1 MILKTGPCFTSELE
15 LNCSTIVGCVTALPV
30 GPAAVAGTTQVLG
43 KDGQYHTLPAAPVA
57 AVPALSVSGNQL
69 TIAGGNTVTL
79 PDNDTQD
86 LSISGNVISLTNGGS
101 VTLPTATAPDG
112 SETKVTA
119 GTNVTVTGAGTT
131 ASPYVV
137 TAAAASGQ
145 DPYANTTE
153 TRDGTATDLIINP
166 YDLYLREHMAAQSNL
181 GLDIPNIPT
190 PGPGD
195 SMWGENTLGEVL
207 HYAPGLGWQIVDHRY
222 GQTVDTPAGV
232 TTPAGVWGLGTPV
245 TAPRAG
251 RVLITSKA
259 VGYNAANHFAM
270 ATGLF
275 KNGSQIT
282 QSNMG
287 SVGSTG
293 TPPSN
298 AGYQVILQT
307 PSIVVDVVAGDVLA
321 FGATSTGS
329 SIEVGGFIQLTYL

>member
-1 MILKTGPCFTSELE
+1 
-15 LNCSTIVGCVTALPV
+15 
-30 GPAAVAGTTQVLG
+30 
-43 KDGQYHTLPAAPVA
+43 
-57 AVPALSVSGNQL
+57 VSGNQL

-101 VTLPTATAPDG
+101 VTLPAGTVADG

-131 ASPYVV
+131 ANPYVV
-137 TAAAASGQ
+137 TSTAVGGQ

-195 SMWGENTLGEVL
+195 SMWGINTLGEVL

-222 GQTVDTPAGV
+222 TKEVPIAGA
-232 TTPAGVWGLGTPV
+232 TAPAGVWNQAAAI

-251 RVLITSKA
+251 LLLI
-259 VGYNAANHFAM
+259 NAFIA
-270 ATGLF
+270 AT
-275 KNGSQIT
+275 T
-282 QSNMG
+282 A
-287 SVGSTG
+287 
-293 TPPSN
+293 N
-298 AGYQVILQT
+298 AGSLATAIFVNGVQKTQTQMDSWGTLGQSSASANIYGCTIHDT
-307 PSIVVDVVAGDVLA
+307 PSYVIPVNAGDIITC
-321 FGATSTGS
+321 GAICSQYPSTLL
-329 SIEVGGFIQLTYL
+329 GGFNRITYLN